1 MNIYE
6 LIHYKE
12 NYNKLNNI
20 RNQRENIIPFVG
32 AGVSIECGLYSWID
46 MLDIIA
52 KDYFTVNEIKQ
63 MHNSGDCFAYADRIV
78 EVTGNQHMIMQ
89 KIGEVFQNAKISLT
103 DTPYILTSSFSN
115 LIVTTNYDTILEEAS
130 RQNINASPLKPLLPC
145 LKGQMDAAIQ
155 NNDRCL
161 LKIHG
166 SIEETSSFILTT
178 EQYDKFYGKS
188 SPRNKPLPR
197 YLKKLFTAKKLLFVG
212 CSLESDRTLD
222 ILLDCVKKDER
233 ISHFAIVPWIE
244 NENKRIMR
252 SRRFTQLG
260 IDPIYFPDGEY
271 DSIRKL
277 LRYLAEEN
285 LFMKQIEN
293 ILDEISDK
301 ITSNTIVS
309 IVKESFYNT
318 AHFFPKLLDDIFSP
332 SSIEYAHILKE
343 KISSLSESDTYY
355 NVLLSIFDMYID
367 LGDFDEKDD
376 IKKCYKQQFAEQ
388 CLKGKSIND
397 LLKKQWSIKHNLSQ
411 NNTNNKW
418 MKHLSSEEIN
428 NNAIALINK
437 LQYRNGMSFSDIRP
451 IYTLAIEL
459 EDYFGEKINY
469 HNRTRLLNSIGA
481 FSYYYNESE
490 IGKKHLETA
499 IQLVNDNG
507 PKEQSEMLFLAKCH
521 YNLALAYANIGDLKK
536 ALESISLDLKL
547 KIDYGENLQLYAR
560 SLDLHATILKLLS
573 PYEAINIYLDA
584 ARTKEVYTKI
594 LRNDKKIQD
603 DIDASWATALFNIG
617 LLCRDVELYD
627 SAYEYVLFANNIRS
641 KILDTCN
648 RDFCSSLNVQ
658 AELELVLHKT
668 KDPSQIIFIID
679 SKENL
684 PEGFDKIMGHTYYV
698 CALYYFIKKDFVTA
712 YDYSQRSLD
721 ELTEEKSTDFIQAI
735 KSRLILA
742 LSLQHIKRLGI
753 GLQYPSNTESI
764 NEIIADIKRFL
775 GNDSFYLSY
784 PYKLLNIYSE
794 SKDKKVL
801 YADQYDQIQNKYR
814 QERNKMKKDVDSYY
828 DMIK

>member
-1 MNIYE
+1 
-6 LIHYKE
+6 
-12 NYNKLNNI
+12 
-20 RNQRENIIPFVG
+20 
-32 AGVSIECGLYSWID
+32 
-46 MLDIIA
+46 
-52 KDYFTVNEIKQ
+52 
-63 MHNSGDCFAYADRIV
+63 
-78 EVTGNQHMIMQ
+78 
-89 KIGEVFQNAKISLT
+89 
-103 DTPYILTSSFSN
+103 
-115 LIVTTNYDTILEEAS
+115 
-130 RQNINASPLKPLLPC
+130 
-145 LKGQMDAAIQ
+145 MDAAIQ
-155 NNDRCL
+155 NNERCL
-161 LKIHG
+161 LKLHG
-166 SIEETSSFILTT
+166 SIEETSSIILTT
-178 EQYDKFYGKS
+178 KQYDKFYGKS
-188 SPRNKPLPR
+188 SRRNKPLPR
-197 YLKKLFTAKKLLFVG
+197 YLEKLFTTKKLLFVG
-212 CSLESDRTLD
+212 CSLEFDRTLN
-222 ILLDCVKKDER
+222 ILLECLKKDEK
-233 ISHFAIVPWIE
+233 ISHYAIVPWFD
-244 NENKRIMR
+244 NEIKNISQ
-252 SRRFTQLG
+252 SRRLTQLG
-260 IDPIYFPDGEY
+260 IVPIYFPEGDY
-271 DSIRKL
+271 CSVQNI
-277 LRYLAEEN
+277 LRYLAQEN
-285 LFMKQIEN
+285 LFTKQIKN
-293 ILDEISDK
+293 IICEISDK
-301 ITSNTIVS
+301 ITSDTIIS
-309 IVKESFYNT
+309 IAKEAFYNT
-318 AHFFPKLLDDIFSP
+318 SKFFPMLLDDVFSP
-332 SSIEYAHILKE
+332 SPIEYEHAVKE
-343 KISSLSESDTYY
+343 KTSSFSESDTYY

-376 IKKCYKQQFAEQ
+376 MKKCYKQQFAEQ

-397 LLKKQWSIKHNLSQ
+397 LLKKQWSIKHNLTQ

-459 EDYFGEKINY
+459 EDCFGEKINY
-469 HNRTRLLNSIGA
+469 HNRTRMLNSIGA

-507 PKEQSEMLFLAKCH
+507 PKEQNEMLFLAKCH

-547 KIDYGENLQLYAR
+547 KIDYRENLQLYAR

-584 ARTKEVYTKI
+584 ARTKEGYTKI

-668 KDPSQIIFIID
+668 EDPSQVIFIID

-712 YDYSQRSLD
+712 YDYSHRSLN
-721 ELTEEKSTDFIQAI
+721 ELTKEKSADFIQLI
-735 KSRLILA
+735 KSKLLLA
-742 LSLQHIKRLGI
+742 LSLQHIKKSRI
-753 GLQYPSNTESI
+753 GLQYSLNI
-764 NEIIADIKRFL
+764 KIVNETITDIKQFL
-775 GNDSFYLSY
+775 GNDSFYLTY
-784 PYKLLNIYSE
+784 PYKLLKMYSE
-794 SKDKKVL
+794 PKDKKVL
-801 YADQYDQIQNKYR
+801 YADHYDQIQNKYR